1 MPMNRTCLC
10 KLSAFTSRLKAIW
23 SAVKMSKRTEYLKE
37 SPCYQCGM
45 AKECLAKIVRC
56 KPLQEI
62 ADYMLPRA
70 DADYHECMLW
80 KVLMMEKKNV
90 K

>member
-1 MPMNRTCLC
+1 MPMNPKFQYRL
-10 KLSAFTSRLKAIW
+10 LVSRFPTTIW
-23 SAVKMSKRTEYLKE
+23 GVAKMSKRVEYLKE

-45 AKECLAKIVRC
+45 SKECLAKITRC

-70 DADYHECMLW
+70 DVDYHECMLW

>member
-1 MPMNRTCLC
+1 MPMKPKFQYRPLV
-10 KLSAFTSRLKAIW
+10 SRFLITIW
-23 SAVKMSKRTEYLKE
+23 GVVKMSKRAYYLKE

-45 AKECLAKIVRC
+45 SKECLAKIARC
-56 KPLQEI
+56 KSLQEI